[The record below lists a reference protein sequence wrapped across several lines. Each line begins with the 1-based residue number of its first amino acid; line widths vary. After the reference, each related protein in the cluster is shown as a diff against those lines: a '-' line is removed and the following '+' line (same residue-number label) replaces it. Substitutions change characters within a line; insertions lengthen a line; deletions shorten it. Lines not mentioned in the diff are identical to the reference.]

1 MGAISVKGVVAV
13 QWVKKFWQE
22 CKVLIS
28 KLIEVAS
35 IAIVLLL
42 FQKVLLL
49 TSEQND
55 IDWKAVLKDP
65 QTLIL
70 GGQLIVIC
78 IQGWIMHRQAEI
90 SEKGL
95 NTSERAN
102 AISKEVA
109 IIADRS
115 NSISKRAAL
124 LPTQQKALWEWLAA
138 VKDAKL
144 FFYEVQSSSFLDNK
158 EKEKNLDL
166 ANRGRKILTDLYIQ
180 SREAS
185 IFFDKKIFT
194 EIETWDLG
202 ENRGKLLSPFERRL
216 RKIALN
222 QYDDAERTKD
232 IDKTYEEASN
242 LIKEINN
249 SKEVVIRLF
258 KSMK

>member
-55 IDWKAVLKDP
+55 IDWKGIIKDP
-65 QTLIL
+65 QTLVL

-78 IQGWIMHRQAEI
+78 IQGRIMHRQADISQKGLEVSEQANEI
-90 SEKGL
+90 SREM
-95 NTSERAN
+95 
-102 AISKEVA
+102 
-109 IIADRS
+109 
-115 NSISKRAAL
+115 AL

-138 VKDAKL
+138 AKDAKL
-144 FFYEVQSSSFLDNK
+144 FFYEVQSSAFLDNK

-166 ANRGRKILTDLYIQ
+166 ADRGRKILADLHIQ

-185 IFFDKKIFT
+185 IFFDKKIST

-202 ENRGKLLSPFERRL
+202 GNRGKLLSPFERRL
-216 RKIALN
+216 RKIVLN
-222 QYDDAERTKD
+222 QYDEAERKKTLTKHM
-232 IDKTYEEASN
+232 K
-242 LIKEINN
+242 
-249 SKEVVIRLF
+249 RLQI
-258 KSMK
+258 